1 MALAPSQH
9 HHPTSGKPRGSRR
22 RFPAAFLA
30 LALGASFAVSAC
42 GTQEPSA
49 AAIINGRSISERD
62 VQSVT
67 DQVNAL
73 SQGGQ
78 KLSSSNAL
86 LSLILAPYV
95 QDEARRVHKTIAESQ
110 ARDFV
115 KKQIADPTAA
125 TLTFVEMQ
133 LAVLGLDQASKNLIV
148 GELGKAKIT
157 VNPRYGT
164 FDPKQITMTP
174 TSPNWIK
181 TSAPSPAK

>member
-9 HHPTSGKPRGSRR
+9 SQPTSGRPGGSRR
-22 RFPAAFLA
+22 RFPAAFLT
-30 LALGASFAVSAC
+30 LALGATLALSAC
-42 GTQEPSA
+42 GAQEPSA
-49 AAIINGRSISERD
+49 AAIINGTSISERA

-67 DQVNAL
+67 DQVNTL

-95 QDEARRVHKTIAESQ
+95 LDEARRVHKTISESQ
-110 ARDFV
+110 AQQV
-115 KKQIADPTAA
+115 IGKIAHPSAA
-125 TLTFVEMQ
+125 TITFVRMQ
-133 LAVLGLDQASKNLIV
+133 LSVQELDQASRNLIV
-148 GELGKAKIT
+148 GELDKAKIT

-181 TSAPSPAK
+181 AGAPSPAK

>member
-1 MALAPSQH
+1 MALAPSQDN
-9 HHPTSGKPRGSRR
+9 HPTSGKPGGSRR
-22 RFPAAFLA
+22 RFPAVFLT
-30 LALGASFAVSAC
+30 LALGVTFALSAC

-49 AAIINGRSISERD
+49 AAIINGTSISERA

-67 DQVNAL
+67 DQVNTL

-95 QDEARRVHKTIAESQ
+95 LDEAKRVHKTISEPQ
-110 ARDFV
+110 AQQV
-115 KKQIADPTAA
+115 IGKIAHPSAA
-125 TLTFVEMQ
+125 TITFVRMQ
-133 LAVLGLDQASKNLIV
+133 LSVQELDQASKNLIV
-148 GELGKAKIT
+148 GELDKAKIT

-174 TSPNWIK
+174 TAPNWIK
-181 TSAPSPAK
+181 AGAPSPAK